1 MSSSVSDAVV
11 FVDESVS
18 QLKYFPHVYGV
29 FNSLH
34 MLLSLPLGLFV
45 FTYLLTYLRTCM

>member
-18 QLKYFPHVYGV
+18 QLKIFSARIWR
-29 FNSLH
+29 F
-34 MLLSLPLGLFV
+34 
-45 FTYLLTYLRTCM
+45 